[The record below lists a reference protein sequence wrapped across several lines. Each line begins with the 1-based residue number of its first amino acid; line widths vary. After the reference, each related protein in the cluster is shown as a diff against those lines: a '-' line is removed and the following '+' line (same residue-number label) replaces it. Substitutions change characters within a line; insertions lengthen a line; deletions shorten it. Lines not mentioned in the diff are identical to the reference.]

1 MERRRFIVKAGGV
14 LVAAGA
20 AAAVDAPNVIA
31 QPKFQWRMSTTWTPA
46 LDVLQGSAQ
55 HLGKIVDEMTGGR
68 LKIQVFAAGELM
80 PAFGCFDAASQG
92 TIECF
97 MGAPYYWAGKE
108 PGLQWF
114 SAVPFSLNPQGMMTW
129 YLHGDGLKLWEE
141 TYATFSL
148 VPRPGPS
155 TGVQMAGWFRKK
167 INSIADYKGL
177 KMRIPGLGGKIV
189 AAAGGTVVL
198 TPGGEIYTALER
210 GVIDSTE
217 WVGPHDDMKL
227 GLHNAARYYY
237 YPGWHEPGT
246 TAEFGFNKKAYES
259 LPADLK
265 AAVDYAC
272 QSTQVHTLMEYE
284 YKNTIAL
291 QKLKT
296 DFKSKVESR
305 AAVAGD
311 PQGAEEARR
320 PGDQGR
326 VREEPAGQEGLR
338 LGQEVRGDAQR
349 LAADLGG
356 RLPGPGRRRIAG
368 RRRQNGRGGADRLRP
383 VRLSTRPAQ
392 RRARMSQPARSGK
405 AMTSVR
411 PMSWSA
417 TNGTTPR

>member
-1 MERRRFIVKAGGV
+1 MQGRRRFILKGAT
-14 LVAAGA
+14 LA
-20 AAAVDAPNVIA
+20 AAAAAAAVVDAPNVIA

-46 LDVLQGSAQ
+46 LDVLQGGAQ
-55 HLGKIVDEMTGGR
+55 RLGKIIEEMSGGR
-68 LKIQVFAAGELM
+68 LKIQVFAGGELM
-80 PAFGCFDAASQG
+80 PAFGCFDATSQG

-108 PGLQWF
+108 AALQWF
-114 SAVPFSLNPQGMMTW
+114 SAVPFGLNPQGMMTW

-141 TYATFSL
+141 TYAAFGI

-189 AAAGGTVVL
+189 GAAGGTVVL

-246 TAEFGFNKKAYES
+246 TGEFGFNKKAYDA

-265 AAVDYAC
+265 AIIDWASQA
-272 QSTQVHTLMEYE
+272 TQVYTFMEYE
-284 YKNTIAL
+284 SKNTVAL

-296 DFKSKVESR
+296 EFKTKVEILSLSNDTLKALKKLSEQVIKEESEKTPQAKKVYASVKKFESQLNDWR
-305 AAVAGD
+305 LISEAAFHAH
-311 PQGAEEARR
+311 
-320 PGDQGR
+320 
-326 VREEPAGQEGLR
+326 
-338 LGQEVRGDAQR
+338 
-349 LAADLGG
+349 
-356 RLPGPGRRRIAG
+356 IA
-368 RRRQNGRGGADRLRP
+368 
-383 VRLSTRPAQ
+383 
-392 RRARMSQPARSGK
+392 
-405 AMTSVR
+405 SV
-411 PMSWSA
+411 
-417 TNGTTPR
+417 

>member
-20 AAAVDAPNVIA
+20 TAAVDAPSVIA

-55 HLGKIVDEMTGGR
+55 HLGKIIDEMSGGR

-114 SAVPFSLNPQGMMTW
+114 SAVPFGLNPQGMMAW

-141 TYATFSL
+141 TYATFNL
-148 VPRPGPS
+148 IPRPGPS

-246 TAEFGFNKKAYES
+246 TAEFGFSKRAYDS

-265 AAVDYAC
+265 AVVDYAC
-272 QSTQVHTLMEYE
+272 QATQVHTLMEYE
-284 YKNTIAL
+284 YKNTAAL

-296 DFKSKVESR
+296 EFKSKVEILQLSQPTLKEMKKLADAVIKEESEKSPQAKKAYASVKKFEATLNDWR
-305 AAVAGD
+305 LISEAAYH
-311 PQGAEEARR
+311 
-320 PGDQGR
+320 
-326 VREEPAGQEGLR
+326 
-338 LGQEVRGDAQR
+338 AQ
-349 LAADLGG
+349 
-356 RLPGPGRRRIAG
+356 IAG
-368 RRRQNGRGGADRLRP
+368 A
-383 VRLSTRPAQ
+383 
-392 RRARMSQPARSGK
+392 
-405 AMTSVR
+405 
-411 PMSWSA
+411 
-417 TNGTTPR
+417 

>member
-1 MERRRFIVKAGGV
+1 VTEDGV
-14 LVAAGA
+14 A
-20 AAAVDAPNVIA
+20 AAAAAASLINAPNVIA
-31 QPKFQWRMSTTWTPA
+31 QPKVQWRMSTAWIPS
-46 LDVLQGSAQ
+46 LDILQGAAER
-55 HLGKIVDEMTGGR
+55 LAKIVEETSGGR
-68 LKIQVFAAGELM
+68 FRIEVFPGGQIM
-80 PAFGCFDAASQG
+80 PSFACFDAASQG

-97 MGAPYYWAGKE
+97 MGAPYYWAGKDA
-108 PGLQWF
+108 GLQWF
-114 SAVPFSLNPQGMMTW
+114 SAVPFGFNPQGQMTW
-129 YLHGDGLKLWEE
+129 YLEGGGLKLWEE
-141 TYATFSL
+141 AYLPFNL

-246 TAEFGFNKKAYES
+246 TGEFGFNKKAYDA

-265 AAVDYAC
+265 HIVDYAC
-272 QSTQVHTLMEYE
+272 QSIQVSSFQEYE

-296 DFKSKVESR
+296 DFKSKVEILSLSQATLKDLKKLSDQVIKEESEKTPLAKKAYASINKFESQVNDWR
-305 AAVAGD
+305 LLSEAAYHLQVAN
-311 PQGAEEARR
+311 A
-320 PGDQGR
+320 
-326 VREEPAGQEGLR
+326 
-338 LGQEVRGDAQR
+338 
-349 LAADLGG
+349 
-356 RLPGPGRRRIAG
+356 
-368 RRRQNGRGGADRLRP
+368 
-383 VRLSTRPAQ
+383 
-392 RRARMSQPARSGK
+392 
-405 AMTSVR
+405 
-411 PMSWSA
+411 
-417 TNGTTPR
+417 